1 MVQVFNE
8 EGFRYENYSRPFQL
22 NVSKAFIEK
31 YGKDRTEAICR
42 TVMRRFKEADET
54 IPAFTSNRR
63 HGITV
68 DAEVRDRLKF
78 LAKQRGF
85 SINCLV
91 REALHCKLLKNADP
105 VRHQT
110 FHPRSVLL
118 CLSPYEERLMYKW
131 CENSQCGFNTFL
143 STLASVTQPLLET
156 DLSAEYPRKSL
167 CLYPDP
173 EFEERFL
180 HSVQVYGYLGS
191 SLFRQILAFCDRPF
205 DPNRVQDRYL
215 DWLVGGYAHELSR
228 K

>member
-1 MVQVFNE
+1 MVQVFSKE
-8 EGFRYENYSRPFQL
+8 SSRYEVDSRPFQP

-31 YGKDRTEAICR
+31 HGKDETEAVCIE
-42 TVMRRFKEADET
+42 VMRRFREADET
-54 IPAFTSNRR
+54 TPAFTSNSQ

-68 DAEVRDRLKF
+68 DAEVRDVLKE

-91 REALHCKLLKNADP
+91 REALHSKLLKNADP

-110 FHPRSVLL
+110 FKPRSVLL
-118 CLSPYEERLMYKW
+118 CLSPYEERLMYRW
-131 CENSQCGFNTFL
+131 CENARCGFNTFL

-156 DLSAEYPRKSL
+156 DLSAQYPRKSL

-173 EFEERFL
+173 LLEEKFL

-191 SLFRQILAFCDRPF
+191 ALLRQILAFCDRPF
-205 DPNRVQDRYL
+205 DPQRVQDRYL
-215 DWLVGGYAHELSR
+215 DWLTGGYAHALSLR
-228 K
+228 

>member
-1 MVQVFNE
+1 MVQVFTE
-8 EGFRYENYSRPFQL
+8 EGFRYEKFSTPFQP

-31 YGKDRTEAICR
+31 HGKDRTEEICR

-54 IPAFTSNRR
+54 IPAFTSNRQ

-85 SINCLV
+85 SINCMV

-105 VRHQT
+105 VRHMT
-110 FHPRSVLL
+110 FQPRSVLL

-131 CENSQCGFNTFL
+131 CEANECGFNTFL
-143 STLASVTQPLLET
+143 STLASSTQPLLET
-156 DLSAEYPRKSL
+156 DLSAEQPRKSL

-173 EFEERFL
+173 ELEERFL

-191 SLFRQILAFCDRPF
+191 ALFRQILAFCDRPF

-215 DWLVGGYAHELSR
+215 DWLTGGYAHALSPR
-228 K
+228 